1 MQNKIQGNTRP
12 RKETFQEYADR
23 ITFENSQSPVK
34 KPKHYDDKKVLP
46 RYTDWDIIYKSMSPI
61 ERGQWNAEQRSKEKI
76 KISGTTKPSSVGRV
90 ASSMENDKKYFDKL
104 KEKGTIPL
112 NLDFDKWLDEK
123 EEFDLSSPELDA
135 KKRNYQQMKLSQA
148 LQKIDTAMSGIM
160 GALNLNS
167 GGKVAKVKK
176 DIPIKRINI
185 ADYFKLGM
193 TVAEL
198 TPEEREMVSEL
209 VKKSL
214 SKQSEH

>member
-1 MQNKIQGNTRP
+1 
-12 RKETFQEYADR
+12 
-23 ITFENSQSPVK
+23 
-34 KPKHYDDKKVLP
+34 
-46 RYTDWDIIYKSMSPI
+46 
-61 ERGQWNAEQRSKEKI
+61 
-76 KISGTTKPSSVGRV
+76 
-90 ASSMENDKKYFDKL
+90 
-104 KEKGTIPL
+104 
-112 NLDFDKWLDEK
+112 
-123 EEFDLSSPELDA
+123 
-135 KKRNYQQMKLSQA
+135 
-148 LQKIDTAMSGIM
+148 MSGIM